1 MVTELRKPYALRIPL
16 TNLKFVEHKTI
27 VMKKALMF
35 SLFAALCC
43 SSGCLSAQTMTTRQ
57 TRFEGQNITGVAAGT
72 AFQVEIYQSDK
83 TSATVEL
90 PAKWA
95 DKLEFTIDNDGVVNI
110 KVEGLKLLN
119 LKKEGD
125 FKATVY
131 LKDPYSLK
139 ASSSATI
146 TAKTPIKTATLNIGV
161 SSSGEVIIPDLTA
174 TNRVVINGSSSG
186 DIEAT
191 INTPLL
197 RCDASSSARA
207 TLTHTGTEAALNASS
222 SGKITLSGTADKVT
236 ASASSAG
243 KVNGEEYT
251 AQKASLRASTGGK
264 TTMHVTESLSARAST
279 GGSVI
284 YSGDPNVQSLDT
296 STGGRVR
303 KAE

>member
-43 SSGCLSAQTMTTRQ
+43 SNGCLSAQTMTTRQ
-57 TRFEGQNITGVAAGT
+57 TRFEGQNITGVSAGST
-72 AFQVEIYQSDK
+72 FQVEVYQSDK

-110 KVEGLKLLN
+110 KLEGFKLN
-119 LKKEGD
+119 LNKED
-125 FKATVY
+125 EFKATVY

-146 TAKTPIKTATLNIGV
+146 TAKTPIKTATLNIDV

-186 DIEAT
+186 EIEAKIT
-191 INTPLL
+191 APLL
-197 RCDASSSARA
+197 RCDVNSSASA
-207 TLTHTGTEAALNASS
+207 DLEHIGTEAVLNAASS
-222 SGKITLSGTADKVT
+222 ADIDIKGSANKVT
-236 ASASSAG
+236 ATANSAG
-243 KVNGEEYT
+243 KIDGEEYT
-251 AQKASLRASTGGK
+251 AKEASCRANSAGKITLHVTDSLSAQSSTGASIIYSGNPNIESLKTSTGGK
-264 TTMHVTESLSARAST
+264 VH
-279 GGSVI
+279 
-284 YSGDPNVQSLDT
+284 
-296 STGGRVR
+296 

>member
-57 TRFEGQNITGVAAGT
+57 TRFEGQNITGVSAGST
-72 AFQVEIYQSDK
+72 FQVEIYQSDK

-110 KVEGLKLLN
+110 KLEGFKLN
-119 LKKEGD
+119 LNKED
-125 FKATVY
+125 EFKATVY
-131 LKDPYSLK
+131 LKDPYALK

-146 TAKTPIKTATLNIGV
+146 TAKTPIKTATLNIDV

-207 TLTHTGTEAALNASS
+207 TLTHTGKEAALHASS
-222 SGKITLSGTADKVT
+222 SGKIDLSGTVDKVT

-251 AQKASLRASTGGK
+251 AQEASLRASTGGK
-264 TTMHVTESLSARAST
+264 TSMHITGSLSAKAST

>member
-1 MVTELRKPYALRIPL
+1 
-16 TNLKFVEHKTI
+16 
-27 VMKKALMF
+27 MF

-57 TRFEGQNITGVAAGT
+57 TRFEGQNITGDSAGST
-72 AFQVEIYQSDK
+72 FQVEVYQSDK

-110 KVEGLKLLN
+110 KLEGFKLN
-119 LKKEGD
+119 LNKED
-125 FKATVY
+125 EFKATVY

-146 TAKTPIKTATLNIGV
+146 TAKTPIKTATLNIDV

-186 DIEAT
+186 EIEAKIT
-191 INTPLL
+191 APLL
-197 RCDASSSARA
+197 RCDVNSSASA
-207 TLTHTGTEAALNASS
+207 DLEHIGTEAVLNAASS
-222 SGKITLSGTADKVT
+222 ADIDIKGSTNKVT
-236 ASASSAG
+236 ATTNSAG
-243 KVNGEEYT
+243 KIDGEEYT
-251 AQKASLRASTGGK
+251 AKEASCRANSAGKITLHITG
-264 TTMHVTESLSARAST
+264 SLSAKAST

>member
-1 MVTELRKPYALRIPL
+1 MFTELRKPYALRIPL

-72 AFQVEIYQSDK
+72 AFQVEVYQSDK

-110 KVEGLKLLN
+110 KLEGFKLN
-119 LKKEGD
+119 LNKED
-125 FKATVY
+125 EFKATVY
-131 LKDPYSLK
+131 LKDPYALK

-146 TAKTPIKTATLNIGV
+146 TAKTPIKTATLNIDV
-161 SSSGEVIIPDLTA
+161 SSSGKVIIPDLTT
-174 TNRVVINGSSSG
+174 TNRVVINGASSG

-197 RCDASSSARA
+197 RCDATSSAHA
-207 TLTHTGTEAALNASS
+207 ALTHTGTEAALNASS
-222 SGKITLSGTADKVT
+222 AGKIDISGTVDKVT
-236 ASASSAG
+236 ATASSAG
-243 KVNGEEYT
+243 KVNGAEYT
-251 AQKASLRASTGGK
+251 VRNASVRTSSAGK
-264 TTMHVTESLSARAST
+264 IAMHVTNFLSAKASS
-279 GGSVI
+279 GGSVT
-284 YSGDPNVQSLDT
+284 YSGDPNIQSLDT
-296 STGGRVR
+296 SSGGRVR

>member
-1 MVTELRKPYALRIPL
+1 
-16 TNLKFVEHKTI
+16 
-27 VMKKALMF
+27 MKKALMF

-57 TRFEGQNITGVAAGT
+57 TRFEGQNITGVSAGST
-72 AFQVEIYQSDK
+72 FQVEVYQSDK

-110 KVEGLKLLN
+110 KLEGFKLN
-119 LKKEGD
+119 LNKED
-125 FKATVY
+125 EFKATVY
-131 LKDPYSLK
+131 LKDPYALK

-146 TAKTPIKTATLNIGV
+146 TAKTPIKTATLNIDV

-207 TLTHTGTEAALNASS
+207 TLTHTGKEAALHASS
-222 SGKITLSGTADKVT
+222 SGKIDLSGTVDKVT

-251 AQKASLRASTGGK
+251 AQEASLRASTGGK
-264 TTMHVTESLSARAST
+264 TTMHITGSLSAKAST

>member
-57 TRFEGQNITGVAAGT
+57 TRFEGQNITGVSAGST
-72 AFQVEIYQSDK
+72 FQVEVYQSDK

-110 KVEGLKLLN
+110 KLEGFKLN
-119 LKKEGD
+119 LNKED
-125 FKATVY
+125 EFKATVY
-131 LKDPYSLK
+131 LKDPYALK

-146 TAKTPIKTATLNIGV
+146 TAKTPIKTATLNIDV

-207 TLTHTGTEAALNASS
+207 TLTHTGTEAALHASS
-222 SGKITLSGTADKVT
+222 SGKIDLSGTVDKVT

-251 AQKASLRASTGGK
+251 AQEASLRASTGGK
-264 TTMHVTESLSARAST
+264 TTMHITGSLSAKAST

>member
-1 MVTELRKPYALRIPL
+1 
-16 TNLKFVEHKTI
+16 
-27 VMKKALMF
+27 MF

-110 KVEGLKLLN
+110 KLEGFKLN
-119 LKKEGD
+119 LNKED
-125 FKATVY
+125 EFKATVY

-146 TAKTPIKTATLNIGV
+146 TAKTPIKTATLNIDV

-174 TNRVVINGSSSG
+174 TNRVVINGASSG

-197 RCDASSSARA
+197 RCDATSSAHA
-207 TLTHTGTEAALNASS
+207 ALTHTGTEAALNASS
-222 SGKITLSGTADKVT
+222 AGKIDISGTVDKVT
-236 ASASSAG
+236 ATASSAG
-243 KVNGEEYT
+243 KVNGAEYT
-251 AQKASLRASTGGK
+251 VRNASVRTSSAGK
-264 TTMHVTESLSARAST
+264 IAMHVTNFLSAKASS
-279 GGSVI
+279 GGSVT
-284 YSGDPNVQSLDT
+284 YSGDPNIQSLDT
-296 STGGRVR
+296 SSGGRVR

>member
-35 SLFAALCC
+35 SLLAALCC

-57 TRFEGQNITGVAAGT
+57 TRFEGQNITGVSAGST
-72 AFQVEIYQSDK
+72 FQVEVYQSDK

-110 KVEGLKLLN
+110 KLEGFKLN
-119 LKKEGD
+119 LNKED
-125 FKATVY
+125 EFKATVY
-131 LKDPYSLK
+131 LKDPYALK

-146 TAKTPIKTATLNIGV
+146 TAKTPIKTATLNIDV

-174 TNRVVINGSSSG
+174 TNRVVINGASSG

-197 RCDASSSARA
+197 RCDATSSAHA
-207 TLTHTGTEAALNASS
+207 ALTHTGTEAALNASS
-222 SGKITLSGTADKVT
+222 AGKIDISGTVDKVT
-236 ASASSAG
+236 ATASSAG
-243 KVNGEEYT
+243 KVNGAEYT
-251 AQKASLRASTGGK
+251 VRNASVRTSSAGK
-264 TTMHVTESLSARAST
+264 IAMHVTNFLSAKASS
-279 GGSVI
+279 GGSVT
-284 YSGDPNVQSLDT
+284 YSGDPNIQSLDT
-296 STGGRVR
+296 SSGGRVR

>member
-1 MVTELRKPYALRIPL
+1 
-16 TNLKFVEHKTI
+16 
-27 VMKKALMF
+27 MF

-146 TAKTPIKTATLNIGV
+146 TAKTPIKTATLNIDV

-174 TNRVVINGSSSG
+174 TNRVVINGASSG

-207 TLTHTGTEAALNASS
+207 TLTHTGKEAALHASS
-222 SGKITLSGTADKVT
+222 SGKIDLSGTVDKVT

-251 AQKASLRASTGGK
+251 AQEASLRASTGGK
-264 TTMHVTESLSARAST
+264 TTMHITGSLSAKAST

>member
-1 MVTELRKPYALRIPL
+1 
-16 TNLKFVEHKTI
+16 
-27 VMKKALMF
+27 MF
-35 SLFAALCC
+35 SLLAALCC

-95 DKLEFTIDNDGVVNI
+95 DKLEFTIDNNGVVNI
-110 KVEGLKLLN
+110 KLDGLKLLN

-139 ASSSATI
+139 ASSSASI
-146 TAKTPIKTATLNIGV
+146 TAKTPIKTATLNIDA
-161 SSSGEVIIPDLTA
+161 SSSGKVTIPDLTT
-174 TNRVVINGSSSG
+174 TNRVVINGASSG

-197 RCDASSSARA
+197 RCDATSSAHA
-207 TLTHTGTEAALNASS
+207 TLTHTGKEAALHASS
-222 SGKITLSGTADKVT
+222 SGKIDLSGTVDKVT

-251 AQKASLRASTGGK
+251 AQEASLRASTGGK
-264 TTMHVTESLSARAST
+264 TSMHITGSLSAKAST

>member
-1 MVTELRKPYALRIPL
+1 
-16 TNLKFVEHKTI
+16 
-27 VMKKALMF
+27 MKKALMF

-57 TRFEGQNITGVAAGT
+57 TRFEGQNITGVSAGST
-72 AFQVEIYQSDK
+72 FQVEVYQSDK

-110 KVEGLKLLN
+110 KLEGFKLN
-119 LKKEGD
+119 LNKED
-125 FKATVY
+125 EFKATVY

-146 TAKTPIKTATLNIGV
+146 TAKTPIKTATLNIDV
-161 SSSGEVIIPDLTA
+161 SSSGKVTIPDLTT
-174 TNRVVINGSSSG
+174 TNRVVINGASSG

-197 RCDASSSARA
+197 RCDATSSAHA
-207 TLTHTGTEAALNASS
+207 ALTHTGTEAALNASS
-222 SGKITLSGTADKVT
+222 AGKIDISGTVDKVT
-236 ASASSAG
+236 ATASSAG
-243 KVNGEEYT
+243 KVNGAEYT
-251 AQKASLRASTGGK
+251 VRNASVRTSSAGK
-264 TTMHVTESLSARAST
+264 IAMHVTNFLSAKASS
-279 GGSVI
+279 GGSVT
-284 YSGDPNVQSLDT
+284 YSGDPNIQSLDT
-296 STGGRVR
+296 SSGGRVR

>member
-110 KVEGLKLLN
+110 KLEGFKLN
-119 LKKEGD
+119 LNKED
-125 FKATVY
+125 EFKATVY

-146 TAKTPIKTATLNIGV
+146 TAKTPIKTATLNIDV

-186 DIEAT
+186 EIEAKIT
-191 INTPLL
+191 APLL
-197 RCDASSSARA
+197 RCDVNSSASA
-207 TLTHTGTEAALNASS
+207 DLEHIGTEAVLNAASS
-222 SGKITLSGTADKVT
+222 ADIDIKGSTNKVT
-236 ASASSAG
+236 ATTNSAG
-243 KVNGEEYT
+243 KIDGEEYT
-251 AQKASLRASTGGK
+251 AKEASCRANSAGKITLHITG
-264 TTMHVTESLSARAST
+264 SLSAKAST

>member
-1 MVTELRKPYALRIPL
+1 
-16 TNLKFVEHKTI
+16 
-27 VMKKALMF
+27 MKKALMF

-43 SSGCLSAQTMTTRQ
+43 SSGYLSAQPMMTRQ

-110 KVEGLKLLN
+110 KLEGFKLN
-119 LKKEGD
+119 LNKED
-125 FKATVY
+125 EFKATVY

-146 TAKTPIKTATLNIGV
+146 TAKTPIKTATLNIDV

-174 TNRVVINGSSSG
+174 TNRVVINGASSG

-197 RCDASSSARA
+197 RCDATSSAHA
-207 TLTHTGTEAALNASS
+207 ALTHTGTEAALNASS
-222 SGKITLSGTADKVT
+222 AGKIDISGTVDKVT
-236 ASASSAG
+236 ATASSAG
-243 KVNGEEYT
+243 KVNGAEYT
-251 AQKASLRASTGGK
+251 VRNASVRTSSAGK
-264 TTMHVTESLSARAST
+264 IAMHVTNFLSAKASS
-279 GGSVI
+279 GGSVT
-284 YSGDPNVQSLDT
+284 YSGNPNVQSLDT
-296 STGGRVR
+296 SSGGRVR

>member
-1 MVTELRKPYALRIPL
+1 
-16 TNLKFVEHKTI
+16 
-27 VMKKALMF
+27 MF

-110 KVEGLKLLN
+110 KLEGFKLN
-119 LKKEGD
+119 LNKED
-125 FKATVY
+125 EFKATVY

-146 TAKTPIKTATLNIGV
+146 TAKTPIKTATLNIDV

-207 TLTHTGTEAALNASS
+207 TLTHTGKEAALHASS
-222 SGKITLSGTADKVT
+222 SGKIDLSGTVDKVT

-243 KVNGEEYT
+243 KVNGAEYT
-251 AQKASLRASTGGK
+251 VRNASVRTSSAGK
-264 TTMHVTESLSARAST
+264 IAMHVTNFLSAKASS
-279 GGSVI
+279 GGSVT
-284 YSGDPNVQSLDT
+284 YSGDPNIQSLDT
-296 STGGRVR
+296 SSGGRVR

>member
-57 TRFEGQNITGVAAGT
+57 TRFEGQNITGVSAGST
-72 AFQVEIYQSDK
+72 FQVEVYQSDK

-110 KVEGLKLLN
+110 KLEGFKLN
-119 LKKEGD
+119 LNKED
-125 FKATVY
+125 EFKATVY

-146 TAKTPIKTATLNIGV
+146 TAKTPIKTATLNIDV

-186 DIEAT
+186 EIEAKIT
-191 INTPLL
+191 APLL
-197 RCDASSSARA
+197 RCDVNSSASA
-207 TLTHTGTEAALNASS
+207 DLEHIGTEAVLNAASS
-222 SGKITLSGTADKVT
+222 ADIDIKGSTNKVT
-236 ASASSAG
+236 ATTNSAG
-243 KVNGEEYT
+243 KIDGEEYT
-251 AQKASLRASTGGK
+251 AKEASCRANSAGKITLHITG
-264 TTMHVTESLSARAST
+264 SLSAKASS
-279 GGSVI
+279 GGSVT
-284 YSGDPNVQSLDT
+284 YSGDPNIQSLDT
-296 STGGRVR
+296 SSGGRVR

>member
-1 MVTELRKPYALRIPL
+1 
-16 TNLKFVEHKTI
+16 
-27 VMKKALMF
+27 MKKALMF

-110 KVEGLKLLN
+110 KLEGFKLN
-119 LKKEGD
+119 LNKED
-125 FKATVY
+125 EFKATVY

-146 TAKTPIKTATLNIGV
+146 TAKTPIKTATLNIDV

-174 TNRVVINGSSSG
+174 TNRVVINGASSG

-197 RCDASSSARA
+197 RCDATSSAHA
-207 TLTHTGTEAALNASS
+207 ALTHTGKEAALHASS
-222 SGKITLSGTADKVT
+222 SGKIDLSGTVDKVT

-251 AQKASLRASTGGK
+251 AQEASLRASTGGK
-264 TTMHVTESLSARAST
+264 TSMHITGSLSAKAST

>member
-57 TRFEGQNITGVAAGT
+57 TRFEGQNITGVSAGST
-72 AFQVEIYQSDK
+72 FQVEVYQSDK

-110 KVEGLKLLN
+110 KLEGFKLN
-119 LKKEGD
+119 LNKED
-125 FKATVY
+125 EFKATVY

-146 TAKTPIKTATLNIGV
+146 TAKTPIKTATLNIDV

-186 DIEAT
+186 EIEAKIT
-191 INTPLL
+191 APLL
-197 RCDASSSARA
+197 RCDVNSSASA
-207 TLTHTGTEAALNASS
+207 DLEHIGTEAVLNAASS
-222 SGKITLSGTADKVT
+222 ADIDIKGSTNKVT
-236 ASASSAG
+236 ATTNSAG
-243 KVNGEEYT
+243 KIDGEEYT
-251 AQKASLRASTGGK
+251 AKEASCRANSAGKITLHITG
-264 TTMHVTESLSARAST
+264 SLSAKAST

>member
-1 MVTELRKPYALRIPL
+1 
-16 TNLKFVEHKTI
+16 
-27 VMKKALMF
+27 MF

-146 TAKTPIKTATLNIGV
+146 TAKTPIKTATLNIDA
-161 SSSGEVIIPDLTA
+161 SSSGKVTIPDLTT
-174 TNRVVINGSSSG
+174 TNRVVINGASSG

-197 RCDASSSARA
+197 RCDATSSAHA
-207 TLTHTGTEAALNASS
+207 ALTHTGTEAALNASS
-222 SGKITLSGTADKVT
+222 AGKIGISGTVDKVT
-236 ASASSAG
+236 ATASSAG
-243 KVNGEEYT
+243 KVNGAEYT
-251 AQKASLRASTGGK
+251 VRNASVRTSSAGK
-264 TTMHVTESLSARAST
+264 IAMHVTNFLSAKASS
-279 GGSVI
+279 GGSVT
-284 YSGDPNVQSLDT
+284 YSGDPNIQSLDT
-296 STGGRVR
+296 SSGGRVR

>member
-1 MVTELRKPYALRIPL
+1 
-16 TNLKFVEHKTI
+16 
-27 VMKKALMF
+27 
-35 SLFAALCC
+35 
-43 SSGCLSAQTMTTRQ
+43 MTTRQ

-146 TAKTPIKTATLNIGV
+146 TAKTPIKTATLNIDA
-161 SSSGEVIIPDLTA
+161 SSSGKVTIPDLTT
-174 TNRVVINGSSSG
+174 TNRVVINGASSG

-197 RCDASSSARA
+197 RCDATSSAHA
-207 TLTHTGTEAALNASS
+207 ALTHTGTEAALNASTA
-222 SGKITLSGTADKVT
+222 GKIGISGTVDKVT
-236 ASASSAG
+236 ATASSAG
-243 KVNGEEYT
+243 KVNGAEYT
-251 AQKASLRASTGGK
+251 VRNASVRTSSAGK
-264 TTMHVTESLSARAST
+264 IAMHVTNFLSAKASS
-279 GGSVI
+279 GGSVT
-284 YSGDPNVQSLDT
+284 YSGDPNIQSLDT
-296 STGGRVR
+296 SSGGRVR

>member
-1 MVTELRKPYALRIPL
+1 
-16 TNLKFVEHKTI
+16 
-27 VMKKALMF
+27 MF
-35 SLFAALCC
+35 SLFAALC

-146 TAKTPIKTATLNIGV
+146 TAKTPIKTATLNIDA
-161 SSSGEVIIPDLTA
+161 SSSGKVTIPDLTT
-174 TNRVVINGSSSG
+174 TNRVVINGASSG

-197 RCDASSSARA
+197 RCDATSSAHA
-207 TLTHTGTEAALNASS
+207 ALTHTGTEAALNASS
-222 SGKITLSGTADKVT
+222 AGKIDISGTVDKVT
-236 ASASSAG
+236 ATASSAG
-243 KVNGEEYT
+243 KVNGAEYT
-251 AQKASLRASTGGK
+251 VRNASVRTSSAGK
-264 TTMHVTESLSARAST
+264 IAMHVTNFLSAKASS
-279 GGSVI
+279 GGSVT
-284 YSGDPNVQSLDT
+284 YSGDPNIQSLDT
-296 STGGRVR
+296 SSGGRVR

>member
-1 MVTELRKPYALRIPL
+1 MVTELRKLYALRIPL

-110 KVEGLKLLN
+110 KLEGFKLN
-119 LKKEGD
+119 LNKED
-125 FKATVY
+125 EFKATVY

-146 TAKTPIKTATLNIGV
+146 TAKTPIKTATLNIDA
-161 SSSGEVIIPDLTA
+161 SSSGKVTIPDLTT
-174 TNRVVINGSSSG
+174 TNRVVINGASSG

-197 RCDASSSARA
+197 RCDATSSAHA
-207 TLTHTGTEAALNASS
+207 ALTHTGTEAALNASS
-222 SGKITLSGTADKVT
+222 AGKIDISGTVDKVT
-236 ASASSAG
+236 ATASSAG
-243 KVNGEEYT
+243 KVNGAEYT
-251 AQKASLRASTGGK
+251 VRNASVRTSSAGK
-264 TTMHVTESLSARAST
+264 IAMHVTNFLSAKASS
-279 GGSVI
+279 GGSVT
-284 YSGDPNVQSLDT
+284 YSGDPNIQSLDT
-296 STGGRVR
+296 SSGGRVR

>member
-16 TNLKFVEHKTI
+16 TNLKCVEHKTI

-35 SLFAALCC
+35 SLIAALCC

-57 TRFEGQNITGVAAGT
+57 TRFEGQNITGVSAGST
-72 AFQVEIYQSDK
+72 FQVEVYQSDK

-110 KVEGLKLLN
+110 KLEGFKLN
-119 LKKEGD
+119 LNKED
-125 FKATVY
+125 EFKATVY

-146 TAKTPIKTATLNIGV
+146 TAKTPIKTATLNIDV

-186 DIEAT
+186 EIEAKIT
-191 INTPLL
+191 APLL
-197 RCDASSSARA
+197 RCDVNSSASA
-207 TLTHTGTEAALNASS
+207 DLEHIGTEAVLNAASS
-222 SGKITLSGTADKVT
+222 ADIDIKGSTNKVT
-236 ASASSAG
+236 ATTNSAG
-243 KVNGEEYT
+243 KIDGEEYT
-251 AQKASLRASTGGK
+251 AKEASCRANSAGKITLHITG
-264 TTMHVTESLSARAST
+264 SLSAKAST

>member
-72 AFQVEIYQSDK
+72 AFQVEVYQSDK

-110 KVEGLKLLN
+110 KLEGFKLN
-119 LKKEGD
+119 LNKED
-125 FKATVY
+125 EFKATVY
-131 LKDPYSLK
+131 LKDPYALK

-146 TAKTPIKTATLNIGV
+146 TAKTPIKTATLNIDV
-161 SSSGEVIIPDLTA
+161 SSSGKVIIPDLTA

-207 TLTHTGTEAALNASS
+207 TLTHTGKEAALHASS
-222 SGKITLSGTADKVT
+222 SGKIDLSGTVDKVT

-251 AQKASLRASTGGK
+251 AQEASLRASTGGK
-264 TTMHVTESLSARAST
+264 TSMHITGSLSAKAST

>member
-1 MVTELRKPYALRIPL
+1 
-16 TNLKFVEHKTI
+16 
-27 VMKKALMF
+27 MKKALMF

-57 TRFEGQNITGVAAGT
+57 TRFEGQNITGVSAGST
-72 AFQVEIYQSDK
+72 FQVEVYQSDK

-110 KVEGLKLLN
+110 KLEGFKLN
-119 LKKEGD
+119 LNKED
-125 FKATVY
+125 EFKATVY

-146 TAKTPIKTATLNIGV
+146 TAKTPIKTATLNIDV

-174 TNRVVINGSSSG
+174 TNRVVINGASSG

-197 RCDASSSARA
+197 RCDASSSAHA
-207 TLTHTGTEAALNASS
+207 ALTHTGTEAALNASS
-222 SGKITLSGTADKVT
+222 AGKIDISGTVDKVT
-236 ASASSAG
+236 ATASSAG
-243 KVNGEEYT
+243 KVNGAEYT
-251 AQKASLRASTGGK
+251 VRNASVRTSSAGK
-264 TTMHVTESLSARAST
+264 IAMHVTNFLSAKASS
-279 GGSVI
+279 GGSVT
-284 YSGDPNVQSLDT
+284 YSGDPNIQSLDT
-296 STGGRVR
+296 SSGGRVR

>member
-57 TRFEGQNITGVAAGT
+57 TRFEGQNITGVSAGST
-72 AFQVEIYQSDK
+72 FQVEVYQSDK

-110 KVEGLKLLN
+110 KLEGFKLN
-119 LKKEGD
+119 LNKED
-125 FKATVY
+125 EFKATVY

-146 TAKTPIKTATLNIGV
+146 TAKTPIKTATLNIDV

-174 TNRVVINGSSSG
+174 TNRVVINGASSG

-197 RCDASSSARA
+197 RCDATSSAHA
-207 TLTHTGTEAALNASS
+207 ALTHTGTEAALNASS
-222 SGKITLSGTADKVT
+222 AGKIDISGTVDKVT
-236 ASASSAG
+236 ATASSAG
-243 KVNGEEYT
+243 KVNGAEYT
-251 AQKASLRASTGGK
+251 VRNASVRTSSAGK
-264 TTMHVTESLSARAST
+264 IAMHVTNFLSAKASS
-279 GGSVI
+279 GGSVT
-284 YSGDPNVQSLDT
+284 YSGDPNIQSLDT
-296 STGGRVR
+296 SSGGRVR

>member
-1 MVTELRKPYALRIPL
+1 MVTEQRKPYALRIPL

-57 TRFEGQNITGVAAGT
+57 TRFEGQNITGVSAGST
-72 AFQVEIYQSDK
+72 FQVEVYQSDK

-110 KVEGLKLLN
+110 KLEGFKLN
-119 LKKEGD
+119 LNKED
-125 FKATVY
+125 EFKATVY
-131 LKDPYSLK
+131 LKDPYALK

-146 TAKTPIKTATLNIGV
+146 TAKTPIKTATLNIDV

-186 DIEAT
+186 EIEAKIT
-191 INTPLL
+191 APLL
-197 RCDASSSARA
+197 RCDVNSSASA
-207 TLTHTGTEAALNASS
+207 DLEHIGTEAVLNAASS
-222 SGKITLSGTADKVT
+222 ADIDIKGSTNKVT
-236 ASASSAG
+236 ATTNSAG
-243 KVNGEEYT
+243 KIDGEEYT
-251 AQKASLRASTGGK
+251 AKEASCRANSAGKITLHVTDSLSAQSSTGASITYSGNPNIQSLKTSTGGK
-264 TTMHVTESLSARAST
+264 VH
-279 GGSVI
+279 
-284 YSGDPNVQSLDT
+284 
-296 STGGRVR
+296 

>member
-1 MVTELRKPYALRIPL
+1 
-16 TNLKFVEHKTI
+16 
-27 VMKKALMF
+27 MKKALMF

-57 TRFEGQNITGVAAGT
+57 TRFEGQNITGVSAGST
-72 AFQVEIYQSDK
+72 FQVEVYQSDK

-110 KVEGLKLLN
+110 KLEGFKLN
-119 LKKEGD
+119 LNKED
-125 FKATVY
+125 EFKATVY
-131 LKDPYSLK
+131 LKDPYALK

-146 TAKTPIKTATLNIGV
+146 TAKTPIKTATLNIDV

-207 TLTHTGTEAALNASS
+207 TLTHTGKEAALHASS
-222 SGKITLSGTADKVT
+222 SGKIDLSGTVDKVA

-251 AQKASLRASTGGK
+251 AQEASLRASTGGK
-264 TTMHVTESLSARAST
+264 TSMHITGSLSAKAST

>member
-57 TRFEGQNITGVAAGT
+57 TRFEGQNITGVSVGST
-72 AFQVEIYQSDK
+72 FQVEVYQSDK

-110 KVEGLKLLN
+110 KLEGFKLN
-119 LKKEGD
+119 LNKED
-125 FKATVY
+125 EFKATVY

-146 TAKTPIKTATLNIGV
+146 TAKTPIKTATLNIDV

-207 TLTHTGTEAALNASS
+207 TLTHTGKEAALHASS
-222 SGKITLSGTADKVT
+222 SGKIDLSGTVDKVT

-251 AQKASLRASTGGK
+251 AQEASLRASTGGK
-264 TTMHVTESLSARAST
+264 TSMHITGSLSAKAST

>member
-43 SSGCLSAQTMTTRQ
+43 SSGYLSAQPMMTRQ

-110 KVEGLKLLN
+110 KLEGFKLN
-119 LKKEGD
+119 LNKED
-125 FKATVY
+125 EFKATVY

-146 TAKTPIKTATLNIGV
+146 TAKTPIKTATLNIDV

-174 TNRVVINGSSSG
+174 TNRVVINGASSG

-197 RCDASSSARA
+197 RCDATSSAHA
-207 TLTHTGTEAALNASS
+207 ALTHTGTEAALNASS
-222 SGKITLSGTADKVT
+222 AGKIDISGTVDKVT
-236 ASASSAG
+236 ATASSAG
-243 KVNGEEYT
+243 KVNGAEYT
-251 AQKASLRASTGGK
+251 VRNASVRTSSAGK
-264 TTMHVTESLSARAST
+264 IAMHVTNFLSAKASS
-279 GGSVI
+279 GGSVT
-284 YSGDPNVQSLDT
+284 YSGNPNVQSLDT
-296 STGGRVR
+296 SSGGRVR

>member
-57 TRFEGQNITGVAAGT
+57 TRFEGQNITGVSAGST
-72 AFQVEIYQSDK
+72 FQVEVYQSDK

-110 KVEGLKLLN
+110 KLEGFKLN
-119 LKKEGD
+119 LNKED
-125 FKATVY
+125 EFKATVY
-131 LKDPYSLK
+131 LKDPYALK

-146 TAKTPIKTATLNIGV
+146 TAKTPIKTATLNIDV

-186 DIEAT
+186 EIEAKIT
-191 INTPLL
+191 APLL
-197 RCDASSSARA
+197 RCDVNSSASA
-207 TLTHTGTEAALNASS
+207 DLEHIGTEAVLNAASS
-222 SGKITLSGTADKVT
+222 ADIDIKGSTNKVT
-236 ASASSAG
+236 ATTNSAG
-243 KVNGEEYT
+243 KIDGEEYT
-251 AQKASLRASTGGK
+251 AKEASCRANSAGKITLHITG
-264 TTMHVTESLSARAST
+264 SLSAKAST

>member
-57 TRFEGQNITGVAAGT
+57 TRFEGQNITGVSAGST
-72 AFQVEIYQSDK
+72 FQVEVYQSDK

-110 KVEGLKLLN
+110 KLEGFKLN
-119 LKKEGD
+119 LNKEGD

-131 LKDPYSLK
+131 LKDPYALK
-139 ASSSATI
+139 ASSSACI
-146 TAKTPIKTATLNIGV
+146 TAKTPIKTATLNIDV

-207 TLTHTGTEAALNASS
+207 TLTHTGKEAALHASS
-222 SGKITLSGTADKVT
+222 SGKIDLSGTVDKVT

-251 AQKASLRASTGGK
+251 AQEASLRASTGGK
-264 TTMHVTESLSARAST
+264 TSMHITGSLSAKAST

>member
-1 MVTELRKPYALRIPL
+1 
-16 TNLKFVEHKTI
+16 
-27 VMKKALMF
+27 MF

-57 TRFEGQNITGVAAGT
+57 TRFEGQNITGVSAGST
-72 AFQVEIYQSDK
+72 FQVEVYQSDK

-110 KVEGLKLLN
+110 KLEGFKLN
-119 LKKEGD
+119 LNKED
-125 FKATVY
+125 EFKATVY

-146 TAKTPIKTATLNIGV
+146 TAKTPIKTATLNIDV

-174 TNRVVINGSSSG
+174 TNRVVINGASSG

-197 RCDASSSARA
+197 RCDATSSAHA
-207 TLTHTGTEAALNASS
+207 ALTHTGTEAALNASS
-222 SGKITLSGTADKVT
+222 AGKIDISGTVDKVT
-236 ASASSAG
+236 ATASSAG
-243 KVNGEEYT
+243 KVNGAEYT
-251 AQKASLRASTGGK
+251 VRNASVRTSSAGK
-264 TTMHVTESLSARAST
+264 IAMHVTNFLSAKASS
-279 GGSVI
+279 GGSVT
-284 YSGDPNVQSLDT
+284 YSGDPNIQSLDT
-296 STGGRVR
+296 SSGGRVR